1 MGGDP
6 FGLAGC
12 KPKITQDQFQAYKK
26 LRELGLSAKDAAK
39 YSKGFD
45 SFSQFKRIVGPAGQ
59 GQAWH
64 HIVEQTAGNVKK
76 FGANKIHNI
85 NNLIKLPD
93 MKGQIHRQISGFYSS
108 KAPFTQG
115 QTVRKWLSSQNFDDQ
130 FKFGVDQLKRLGWK
144 F

>member
-1 MGGDP
+1 MDY

-12 KPKITQDQFQAYKK
+12 KPQISPERYQGYKK
-26 LRELGLSAKDAAK
+26 LRELGLSPKDATK

-45 SFSQFKRIVGPAGQ
+45 SFSQFKRVVGNAGKN
-59 GQAWH
+59 QAWH
-64 HIVEQTAGNVKK
+64 HIVEQTPKNIAK

-85 NNLIKLPD
+85 NNLIKLPHG
-93 MKGQIHRQISGFYSS
+93 KGSIHAKISGFYSS

-115 QTVRKWLSSQNFDDQ
+115 QIVRKWLSSQNFDGQ
-130 FKFGVDQLKRLGWK
+130 LKFGIDQLKRLGWK